1 VTGLHENY
9 ALSLFTRVMRAPLKQ
24 FVIRMRLMRARA
36 LLVGSSMPISAVA
49 EGSGFSSVSQF
60 YAQFKAGY
68 GIPPAEVREQ
78 FLRMELR

>member
-1 VTGLHENY
+1 
-9 ALSLFTRVMRAPLKQ
+9 
-24 FVIRMRLMRARA
+24 MRARA
-36 LLVGSSMPISAVA
+36 LLVESSMPISAVA

-68 GIPPAEVREQ
+68 GIPPAEVRAQ